1 MAKHK
6 VEIVGI
12 NTNDIKILSNDEIK
26 KLLIEYRNGNERC
39 KEELIMGNLKLI
51 LSVIKSFASTPNS
64 RLISLEIWSELYPKY
79 FDKSLTVTGLLRLI
93 LTYSAT

>member
-51 LSVIKSFASTPNS
+51 LSVIKETAFAPPRVLIILCSSS
-64 RLISLEIWSELYPKY
+64 R
-79 FDKSLTVTGLLRLI
+79 
-93 LTYSAT
+93 